1 MTGMRRNRKKA
12 IRRERIVMI
21 ASSAFVLAALTM
33 TGVYM
38 KDRSAG
44 SKDDGYSLDFSSMEK
59 QVDEKYGEILDNESL
74 TEEDIAVE
82 EFENVQENI
91 TIPDDTQMK
100 NLEDDL
106 DYMPMEAGSS
116 WVEIPGLTEGQYSW
130 MEDDIIELE
139 DEMLDVTQEQE
150 VSTATVVVARELH
163 FSQEK
168 GLIAPNTGDV
178 LIPYSM
184 EGTVYFATLDQYKYN
199 PAIIYAAQE
208 GSAVTAC
215 AEGKVVK
222 VYEDAEIG
230 KAVTLDLGDGYQITY
245 GQLQDVKVQENNYV
259 NAGDTIGSVA
269 APTKYYSVEGCNL
282 YFEMTKDGAPVNPGN
297 FF

>member
-1 MTGMRRNRKKA
+1 
-12 IRRERIVMI
+12 MI

-38 KDRSAG
+38 KGKNAE
-44 SKDDGYSLDFSSMEK
+44 SKDDGYSLDFSSIEN
-59 QVDEKYGEILDNESL
+59 QIEEKYGEIAKNESHVA
-74 TEEDIAVE
+74 EDDIAQQYAKVQEDISVPE
-82 EFENVQENI
+82 
-91 TIPDDTQMK
+91 DTPLE

-106 DYMPMEAGSS
+106 DYMPMETDSS
-116 WVEIPGLTEGQYSW
+116 LLETPGVTEVQFSW

-139 DEMLDVTQEQE
+139 EEMLNVAEEQE
-150 VSTATVVVARELH
+150 VSTANVVVARELH
-163 FSQEK
+163 FSPEES
-168 GLIAPNTGDV
+168 LIAPNMGEV

-184 EGTVYFATLDQYKYN
+184 EGTVYFKTLDQYKYN

-222 VYEDAEIG
+222 VFEDPKIG

-245 GQLQDVKVQENNYV
+245 GQLRDVTVQVNSYV
-259 NAGDTIGSVA
+259 NSGDTIGNVA
-269 APTKYYSVEGCNL
+269 APTKYYSVEGTNL
-282 YFEMTKDGAPVNPGN
+282 YFEMTKDGVPVNPGN

>member
-1 MTGMRRNRKKA
+1 M
-12 IRRERIVMI
+12 MI

-38 KDRSAG
+38 KDRSVE
-44 SKDDGYSLDFSSMEK
+44 SRDDGYSLDFSSMEK
-59 QVDEKYGEILDNESL
+59 QVDEKYEEIIENESIAG
-74 TEEDIAVE
+74 EDNAVQKYAGI
-82 EFENVQENI
+82 QENT
-91 TIPDDTQMK
+91 TIPEDSQLK

-106 DYMPMEAGSS
+106 DYMPMEADSS
-116 WVEIPGLTEGQYSW
+116 WVEIPGVTEGQYSW
-130 MEDDIIELE
+130 MEDDIVELE
-139 DEMLDVTQEQE
+139 DELIAESQEQE
-150 VSTATVVVARELH
+150 VSTATVVVAKELH

-168 GLIAPNTGDV
+168 GLNAPNTGDV

-208 GSAVTAC
+208 GSGVTAC

-222 VYEDAEIG
+222 VYEDAKIG
-230 KAVTLDLGDGYQITY
+230 KAVTLDLGDGYQVTY
-245 GQLQDVKVQENNYV
+245 GQLQDVKVQENTYV
-259 NAGDTIGSVA
+259 NQGDIIGSVA

-282 YFEMTKDGAPVNPGN
+282 YFQMTKDGVPVNPGD

>member
-1 MTGMRRNRKKA
+1 
-12 IRRERIVMI
+12 VMI

-38 KDRSAG
+38 KDKSAE

-59 QVDEKYGEILDNESL
+59 QVEEKYGEILENESDVA
-74 TEEDIAVE
+74 ENNVVQEYA
-82 EFENVQENI
+82 NVQEDV
-91 TIPDDTQMK
+91 TIPDDAQLK

-106 DYMPMEAGSS
+106 DYMPLEAGTS
-116 WVEIPGLTEGQYSW
+116 WGDILGFTEGQYSW

-139 DEMLDVTQEQE
+139 DEVVDVVEEQE

-208 GSAVTAC
+208 GNGVTAC

-222 VYEDAEIG
+222 VYEDAKIG
-230 KAVTLDLGDGYQITY
+230 KAVTLDLGDGYQVTY
-245 GQLQDVKVQENNYV
+245 GQLQDVKVQENTYV
-259 NAGDTIGSVA
+259 NPGDTIASVA

-282 YFEMTKDGAPVNPGN
+282 YFQMTKDGEPVNPGN

>member
-1 MTGMRRNRKKA
+1 
-12 IRRERIVMI
+12 MI

-38 KDRSAG
+38 KDKSAG
-44 SKDDGYSLDFSSMEK
+44 SKDDGYSLDFSSMEN
-59 QVDEKYGEILDNESL
+59 QVEEKYEEILENES
-74 TEEDIAVE
+74 DVA
-82 EFENVQENI
+82 ENDVVQEYADVQEDV
-91 TIPDDTQMK
+91 TIPDDTQLK

-139 DEMLDVTQEQE
+139 DEVVDVAEEQE

-208 GSAVTAC
+208 GSGVTAC

-222 VYEDAEIG
+222 VYEDSKIG
-230 KAVTLDLGDGYQITY
+230 KAVTLDLGDGYQVTY
-245 GQLQDVKVQENNYV
+245 GQLQDVKVQENSYV
-259 NAGDTIGSVA
+259 NPGDTIGTVA

-282 YFEMTKDGAPVNPGN
+282 YFQMTKDGEPVNPGN